1 MNLISK
7 ILVSIFGILALTF
20 LLYLSFFLQDGGQVE
35 KISYPKNTITSATG
49 YYSLSGA
56 TLLASLEKN
65 NESLFGVERLGSMDI
80 VLSTSDTYTVS
91 ES

>member
-7 ILVSIFGILALTF
+7 ILVSIFGTLALMF
-20 LLYLSFFLQDGGQVE
+20 LLYLSFFLQDGSQVE
-35 KISYPKNTITSATG
+35 KISYPKNTIASATG
-49 YYSLSGA
+49 YYSLSGT

-65 NESLFGVERLGSMDI
+65 DESLFGTERLGSMDI